1 MFMCCVFAYLCI
13 CGWVMSRNSYICIF
27 VLMCVCV
34 CVSFCVYIHAFRRVM
49 YVCVRACVD
58 VWMWVWECACACACA
73 CVHVYINVCTRA
85 YEYMSTY
92 IHIIQ
97 VLSKAPYHPSVL
109 KCLAWVRGVQAAEK
123 AQLKSG
129 RKRKRGAVTRST

>member
-1 MFMCCVFAYLCI
+1 
-13 CGWVMSRNSYICIF
+13 MSRNSYICIF

-49 YVCVRACVD
+49 CVCVRACVD
-58 VWMWVWECACACACA
+58 VWMWVWVGVWECACACACA